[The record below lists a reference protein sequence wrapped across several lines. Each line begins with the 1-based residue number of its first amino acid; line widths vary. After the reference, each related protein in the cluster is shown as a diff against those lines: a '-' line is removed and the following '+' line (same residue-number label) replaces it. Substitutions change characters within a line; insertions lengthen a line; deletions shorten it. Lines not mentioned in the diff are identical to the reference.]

1 MRHAVDAAE
10 RLGGPKAIE
19 ANDNDVS
26 SELAHAASLEKSMTW
41 YCMILAK
48 HLRIGILVFGFVF
61 PLILAACDDKPATT
75 GPQGPPGPAGPQ
87 GPPGPRSTQVM
98 RVIAAKAKAD
108 CNPDEVM
115 ISAYCSV
122 SGMKPNGTG
131 GASCV
136 YEKADI
142 VVTCLKR

>member
-48 HLRIGILVFGFVF
+48 HLRIGILVFGFVS

-75 GPQGPPGPAGPQ
+75 GPQGHRGPAGPR
-87 GPPGPRSTQVM
+87 GRPVL
-98 RVIAAKAKAD
+98 
-108 CNPDEVM
+108 
-115 ISAYCSV
+115 
-122 SGMKPNGTG
+122 
-131 GASCV
+131 GALKSC
-136 YEKADI
+136 A
-142 VVTCLKR
+142 